1 MCLWYLFLYLY
12 KKNTTIIFFYVS
24 GFPGEQVQ
32 LSKSSNA
39 SSSHPQSPSSRV
51 FSSPSRPMDSS
62 GSPSKNCRPSMVTQK
77 QLIKQSPISSVYDSQ
92 IGSQEEIVERAKQV
106 LFLEC
111 FVILLKVPSFSSCV
125 LYIQDVM

>member
-1 MCLWYLFLYLY
+1 MYIL
-12 KKNTTIIFFYVS
+12 

-39 SSSHPQSPSSRV
+39 TSSHPQSPSSRV
-51 FSSPSRPMDSS
+51 FSSPNRPIESS
-62 GSPSKNCRPSMVTQK
+62 SSPSKNSRPSLVTQK

-111 FVILLKVPSFSSCV
+111 LIILLNFIISVFMFCTQQIQSISKSYV
-125 LYIQDVM
+125 LILISVS

>member
-1 MCLWYLFLYLY
+1 
-12 KKNTTIIFFYVS
+12 
-24 GFPGEQVQ
+24 
-32 LSKSSNA
+32 
-39 SSSHPQSPSSRV
+39 
-51 FSSPSRPMDSS
+51 
-62 GSPSKNCRPSMVTQK
+62 MVTQK

-125 LYIQDVM
+125 SYIQDVMQKLCICEAQ